1 MVRTLCFP
9 CGGTGSI
16 PGWDIKI
23 PQATQCSQKQKMD
36 SQKGKKILLNQVLSC
51 FELEKHGYLNYRIP

>member
-1 MVRTLCFP
+1 MVQWLGLCASP
-9 CGGTGSI
+9 AGGTGSI

-36 SQKGKKILLNQVLSC
+36 SHKGKILLNQVL
-51 FELEKHGYLNYRIP
+51 